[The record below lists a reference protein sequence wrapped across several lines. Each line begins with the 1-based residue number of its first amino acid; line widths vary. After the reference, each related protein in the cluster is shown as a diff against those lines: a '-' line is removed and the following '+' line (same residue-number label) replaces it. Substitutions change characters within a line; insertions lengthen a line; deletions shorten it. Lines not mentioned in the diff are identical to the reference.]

1 MLRYGLI
8 VFALSSS
15 VRGSSAAM
23 AAATGSRLYRLRG
36 SVVPSLAALSS
47 RALDPFVSFP
57 VPVSHDHKEP
67 GFLSPELTRPA
78 CTSSRLDS
86 SSCVMDHLRYGGA
99 LDACELDGWHLGLGS
114 SYGVRGFAKA
124 KKIKA
129 RKLWLTLIMFTAW
142 LMSASSPR
150 DVLSYLALCRIC
162 VLSIYVARRTGIIL
176 HKTDHETKIIF
187 TGP

>member
-1 MLRYGLI
+1 
-8 VFALSSS
+8 
-15 VRGSSAAM
+15 M
-23 AAATGSRLYRLRG
+23 AAATGSRLYRLRA

-47 RALDPFVSFP
+47 RALDPFVFFP
-57 VPVSHDHKEP
+57 VPVSHDHKDP
-67 GFLSPELTRPA
+67 GFLSPQLTRPA

-129 RKLWLTLIMFTAW
+129 RKLWLTLILFTAW
-142 LMSASSPR
+142 LMSASPHPPLSFHVWLFVESVFFLYMSP
-150 DVLSYLALCRIC
+150 
-162 VLSIYVARRTGIIL
+162 G
-176 HKTDHETKIIF
+176 EQ
-187 TGP
+187 G

>member
-1 MLRYGLI
+1 
-8 VFALSSS
+8 
-15 VRGSSAAM
+15 M
-23 AAATGSRLYRLRG
+23 AAATGSRWYRLRA

-47 RALDPFVSFP
+47 RALDPFVSFA

-86 SSCVMDHLRYGGA
+86 SFCVTDHLRYGGA
-99 LDACELDGWHLGLGS
+99 LGACELDAWHLGLGS

-129 RKLWLTLIMFTAW
+129 RKLWLTLILFTAW
-142 LMSASSPR
+142 LMSASAPLR
-150 DVLSYLALCRIC
+150 PLARPLSFHVWLFVESLFFLYVCRQENKDNP
-162 VLSIYVARRTGIIL
+162 SQN
-176 HKTDHETKIIF
+176 
-187 TGP
+187 

>member
-1 MLRYGLI
+1 
-8 VFALSSS
+8 
-15 VRGSSAAM
+15 M
-23 AAATGSRLYRLRG
+23 AAATGSRLYRLRA
-36 SVVPSLAALSS
+36 SVAPSLAVLSS
-47 RALDPFVSFP
+47 RALDPFVFFP

-86 SSCVMDHLRYGGA
+86 SSCVTDHLRYGGA

-129 RKLWLTLIMFTAW
+129 RKLWLALILFTAW

-150 DVLSYLALCRIC
+150 SPFMFGSL
-162 VLSIYVARRTGIIL
+162 
-176 HKTDHETKIIF
+176 
-187 TGP
+187 

>member
-1 MLRYGLI
+1 
-8 VFALSSS
+8 
-15 VRGSSAAM
+15 M
-23 AAATGSRLYRLRG
+23 AAATLSRLYRLRA
-36 SVVPSLAALSS
+36 SVVPSRAALSS
-47 RALDPFVSFP
+47 RAFDPFGFFP

-86 SSCVMDHLRYGGA
+86 SSCVTDYLRCGGA
-99 LDACELDGWHLGLGS
+99 LDACELDGWHLALGS

-129 RKLWLTLIMFTAW
+129 RKLWLTLILFTAW
-142 LMSASSPR
+142 LISASPPPLL
-150 DVLSYLALCRIC
+150 LSCSALCRIC
-162 VLSIYVARRTGIIL
+162 VLSICVARRTRIIL

-187 TGP
+187 TSP